1 MAKRGTRLLDQALCE
16 VAADV
21 PISMPSDEPD
31 VRTLADWGYLWADVG
46 EDGRLRLTAVS
57 RRYKDDWGTSQQRHW
72 NIDPNDMDAIRTAV
86 AEALSFLR

>member
-1 MAKRGTRLLDQALCE
+1 MLDQALRE

-21 PISMPSDEPD
+21 SISTPSDEPD
-31 VRTLADWGYLWADVG
+31 VRALADWGYLWADVG

-72 NIDPNDMDAIRTAV
+72 NVDPDDMDAVRTA
-86 AEALSFLR
+86 AADALGFLR